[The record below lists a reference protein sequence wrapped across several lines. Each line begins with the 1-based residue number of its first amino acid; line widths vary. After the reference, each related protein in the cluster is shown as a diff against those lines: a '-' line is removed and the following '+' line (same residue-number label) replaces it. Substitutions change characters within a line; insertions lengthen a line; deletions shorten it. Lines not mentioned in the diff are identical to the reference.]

1 MNSFPVLKF
10 VSTAL
15 AFLGWLVVIA
25 GAVIAVAAMVV
36 GDAFF
41 FGRVGGVI
49 AGVIVVFSGLVGV
62 ALGES
67 IGVLFAIEDNTRRA
81 AERR

>member
-15 AFLGWLVVIA
+15 AFLGWLVVVA
-25 GAVIAVAAMVV
+25 GVLIAVAAMIV

-41 FGRVGGVI
+41 FGRFGGVL
-49 AGVIVVFSGLVGV
+49 AGVIVVFGGLVGV

-67 IGVLFAIEDNTRRA
+67 IGVLFSIEANTRRA